1 MKAITQDT
9 YGSPDVLEFTD
20 VAMPDV
26 GEDQVLVSVR
36 ATSIQPL
43 DWHYMRGEPVIM
55 RPSLGWRGP
64 KHKTPGADVAG
75 VVEAVGGGVS
85 QFKPGDEV
93 FGGCDAGCAEYA
105 VSSERD
111 LATKPGNLTFEQAAA
126 VPVAAL
132 TALQGLRDTGKVQ
145 PGQRVLI
152 NGAAGG
158 VGTFAVQIAKA
169 LGAEVTG
176 VTSSGNVEMV
186 RSLGADHVIDYTRE
200 DFTASAERF
209 DVLFDLVGNRSLADL
224 RRVIRPRGTLVV
236 CGAAPGRWFAP
247 LVPSLRAVIVSPF
260 VGQRLR
266 PFLAKIDQVDLIVM
280 KELIEAGKVTPVIDR
295 TYPLT
300 DTAEAMRYVEAG
312 HAKGKVVITI

>member
-20 VAMPDV
+20 VEMPDV
-26 GEDQVLVSVR
+26 GDDQVLVRVR
-36 ATSIQPL
+36 ATSLQPL

-75 VVEAVGGGVS
+75 VVEAVGGGVT

-93 FGGCDAGCAEYA
+93 FGGCDAGCAEYSI
-105 VSSERD
+105 SSERD
-111 LATKPGNLTFEQAAA
+111 LAMKPGNLTFEQAAA

-132 TALQGLRDTGKVQ
+132 TALQGLRDTGKVE

-169 LGAEVTG
+169 LGADVTG
-176 VTSSGNVEMV
+176 VTSTGNVEMV
-186 RSLGADHVIDYTRE
+186 RSIGADHVIDYTRE
-200 DFTASAERF
+200 DFTETGERY
-209 DVLFDLVGNRSLADL
+209 DVLFDGVGNRALADL
-224 RRVIRPRGTLVV
+224 RRVIQPKGTLVV

-247 LVPSLRAVIVSPF
+247 LVPSLRAVVVSPF

-266 PFLAKIDQVDLIVM
+266 PFLAKIVQADLIVM
-280 KELIEAGKVTPVIDR
+280 KELIESGKVTPVIDR
-295 TYPLT
+295 TYQLT
-300 DTAEAMRYVEAG
+300 ETAEAMRYVEAG